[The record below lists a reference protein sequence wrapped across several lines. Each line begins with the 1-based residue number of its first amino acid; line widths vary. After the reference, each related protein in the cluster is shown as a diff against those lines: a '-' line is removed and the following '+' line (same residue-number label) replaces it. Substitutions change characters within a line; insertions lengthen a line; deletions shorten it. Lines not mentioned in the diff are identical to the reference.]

1 MRRTLTLLPAA
12 TTAFAL
18 SGCVAKAALD
28 VVTAPVKVASQ
39 AADWATTSQDE
50 ADRNRG
56 RDIRKR
62 EEQLGKLDRKH
73 RKLDEK
79 CQDGKRSACE
89 ERDDIADEMEA
100 LTATLPSNYSE
111 N

>member
-1 MRRTLTLLPAA
+1 MRRTFILLPLAA
-12 TTAFAL
+12 TIL
-18 SGCVAKAALD
+18 SGCVAKTALD

-56 RDIRKR
+56 REIRKR
-62 EEQLGKLDRKH
+62 EEQLGKLDRKY

-100 LTATLPSNYSE
+100 IKATLPSDYSE
-111 N
+111 E

>member
-1 MRRTLTLLPAA
+1 MRRTLILLPLAA
-12 TTAFAL
+12 TIL
-18 SGCVAKAALD
+18 SGCVAKTALD

-56 RDIRKR
+56 REIRKR
-62 EEQLGKLDRKH
+62 EEQLGKLDRKY
-73 RKLDEK
+73 RKLDDK
-79 CQDGKRSACE
+79 CQDGKHSACE

-100 LTATLPSNYSE
+100 LKATLPSVYSE

>member
-1 MRRTLTLLPAA
+1 MRRTLILLPLAA
-12 TTAFAL
+12 TIL
-18 SGCVAKAALD
+18 SGCVAKTALD

-56 RDIRKR
+56 REIRKR
-62 EEQLGKLDRKH
+62 EEQLGKLDRKY

-100 LTATLPSNYSE
+100 IKATLPSDYSE